1 MLEPEIFVVDLTENF
16 GGEILADGRVKT
28 TREQLESC
36 AAKFGASVSV
46 SHAKNFELGVHV
58 PTITVRRLEKKG
70 KKTETELLFF
80 SYEGEGGRHPHRPRR
95 MGGAC
100 RRRSSADRSSGASFS
115 PVSRG

>member
-28 TREQLESC
+28 TREQLEGC

-70 KKTETELLFF
+70 RKTETELLFF
-80 SYEGEGGRHPHRPRR
+80 SYEGEGGDILTDPAEWGRVPTQIF
-95 MGGAC
+95 G
-100 RRRSSADRSSGASFS
+100 
-115 PVSRG
+115 